1 MTSVN
6 YTPYNAKSQGRF
18 LLRKKV
24 VAPII
29 FDLTYFICYNKNI
42 KINGCYAVY
51 KKFLTEFDVI

>member
-29 FDLTYFICYNKNI
+29 VDLIYFICYNQNI

-51 KKFLTEFDVI
+51 KK

>member
-24 VAPII
+24 VALII
-29 FDLTYFICYNKNI
+29 FDLTYFICYNQNI

-51 KKFLTEFDVI
+51 KKLLNEFEVV